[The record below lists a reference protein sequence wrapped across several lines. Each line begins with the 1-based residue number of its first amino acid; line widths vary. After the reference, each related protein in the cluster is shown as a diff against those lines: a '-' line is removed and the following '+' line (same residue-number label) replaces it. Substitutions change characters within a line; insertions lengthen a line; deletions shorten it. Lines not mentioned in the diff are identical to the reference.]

1 MAEMVYRPVIATALT
16 AFRALDLKMTIE
28 GAENIPRTGG
38 AIVASNHISYLDF
51 IIVGATG
58 LPSKRL
64 IRFMAKQEIFRHWAA
79 GPLMRGM
86 KHISVDR
93 SAGAASFNA
102 AIRALKGGEV
112 VGVFPEATISLSFTV
127 KQLKNGAARMA
138 LDAGVPLI
146 PVAVWGGQR
155 IWTKHRKPKLQ
166 RHVRVN
172 VMVGEPLTPLPGES
186 MGALTTRLSDAIK
199 ELLTQAQERSPM
211 KPVDGDDWWLPAHLG
226 GSAPSPD
233 EAAAMDKAERVAS
246 KPG

>member
-28 GAENIPRTGG
+28 GTDNIPRTGG

-102 AIRALKGGEV
+102 AVRALKNGEV

-138 LDAGVPLI
+138 LDAGVPLV

-166 RHVRVN
+166 RHVRVT
-172 VMVGEPLTPLPGES
+172 VVVGEPLTPLPGES
-186 MGALTTRLSDAIK
+186 VGALTTRLSDAIK

-211 KPVDGDDWWLPAHLG
+211 KPVDGDDWWLPAALG
-226 GSAPSPD
+226 GSAPTPED
-233 EAAAMDKAERVAS
+233 AAAMDKQERVAGS
-246 KPG
+246 AN

>member
-233 EAAAMDKAERVAS
+233 EAAAMDKAERVAG

>member
-1 MAEMVYRPVIATALT
+1 MAELVYRPVIATALT
-16 AFRALDLKMTIE
+16 VFRGLDLRMTIE
-28 GAENIPRTGG
+28 GTENIPRTGG

-51 IIVGATG
+51 IIVGAAG

-102 AIRALKGGEV
+102 AVRALKDGEV
-112 VGVFPEATISLSFTV
+112 VGLFPEATISLSFTV

-138 LDAGVPLI
+138 IDAGVPLI

-155 IWTKHRKPKLQ
+155 IWTKHRKPKLV

-172 VMVGEPLTPLPGES
+172 VIVGEPLDPQPGES
-186 MGALTTRLSDAIK
+186 VGALTTRLSDAIK
-199 ELLTQAQERSPM
+199 DLLATAQQRSPM
-211 KPVDGDDWWLPAHLG
+211 KPAEGDDWWLPAHLG
-226 GSAPSPD
+226 GGAPD
-233 EAAAMDKAERVAS
+233 AETAAAMDRAERVS
-246 KPG
+246 GR